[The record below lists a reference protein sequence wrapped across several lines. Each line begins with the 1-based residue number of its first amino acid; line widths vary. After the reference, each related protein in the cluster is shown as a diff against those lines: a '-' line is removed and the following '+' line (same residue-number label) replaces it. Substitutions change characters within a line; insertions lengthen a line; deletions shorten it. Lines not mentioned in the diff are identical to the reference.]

1 MLADIMQLV
10 QTVDVEKM
18 VQEVRD
24 AGDAAN
30 LDSMIAT
37 VTKKM
42 LGQMQG
48 GGARDEACV
57 RVTLAEA
64 FNGKRRRVRVRH
76 ASGEH
81 RDVACVVPAGCPDG
95 HAIAVGAVGA
105 VGGADA
111 PVELVVRVAECE
123 SGVRRDA
130 EGNAF
135 TAVRVSLGETRALRC
150 ALRMPWGETVELDE
164 VSDAPLVGWVCVKG
178 AGMRDLQGDR
188 ADLYVH
194 LELVLPES
202 WAAVERLADVPP
214 LNAPAPN
221 GTQPKEAAPKPN
233 EAPRRV
239 WRVSRLDE
247 RALAKCKAVPDVA
260 YCPTGPTAASTTS

>member
-18 VQEVRD
+18 VQEVRE

-48 GGARDEACV
+48 SGARDEACV

-95 HAIAVGAVGA
+95 HAIAVGGVGA
-105 VGGADA
+105 DGADA

-130 EGNAF
+130 DGNAF
-135 TAVRVSLGETRALRC
+135 TAVRVSLGETRTLRC

-202 WAAVERLADVPP
+202 WCAVERLADVPP
-214 LNAPAPN
+214 LNAPAKEAPN
-221 GTQPKEAAPKPN
+221 GPQPKEA
-233 EAPRRV
+233 PRRA

-260 YCPTGPTAASTTS
+260 YCPTAASTTS

>member
-1 MLADIMQLV
+1 MLADIMQIV

-42 LGQMQG
+42 LGKMQS
-48 GGARDEACV
+48 GARDESCV

-64 FNGKRRRVRVRH
+64 HAGKRRRVRVRG
-76 ASGEH
+76 ANGEQ
-81 RDVACVVPAGCPDG
+81 RDLACVVPPGCPDG
-95 HAIAVGAVGA
+95 HALSVGST
-105 VGGADA
+105 DS
-111 PVELVVRVAECE
+111 PVELVVRVAESE

-130 EGNAF
+130 DGNVF
-135 TAVRVSLGETRALRC
+135 TALRVSLGETRALRC
-150 ALRMPWGETVELDE
+150 ALRMPWGEAVVLDE
-164 VSDAPLVGWVCVKG
+164 HSDAPLVGWVCVAG
-178 AGMRDLQGDR
+178 AGMRTLDGGR

-202 WAAVERLADVPP
+202 WAGVERLVDVPP
-214 LNAPAPN
+214 LNTATTD
-221 GTQPKEAAPKPN
+221 GE
-233 EAPRRV
+233 RRPT
-239 WRVSRLDE
+239 SRPDE
-247 RALAKCKAVPDVA
+247 RGLARCKPFSDLE
-260 YCPTGPTAASTTS
+260 YCPRVA

>member
-1 MLADIMQLV
+1 MLANIMQLV

-42 LGQMQG
+42 LGKMQSG
-48 GGARDEACV
+48 ESRARDEACV
-57 RVTLAEA
+57 RVTLADA
-64 FNGKRRRVRVRH
+64 FHGKRKRVRVRH
-76 ASGEH
+76 GNGEH

-95 HAIAVGAVGA
+95 HRLTLGD
-105 VGGADA
+105 ADSL
-111 PVELVVRVAECE
+111 VEVVVRVAESE
-123 SGVRRDA
+123 SAVRRDG

-135 TAVRVSLGETRALRC
+135 TALRVSLGETRALRC
-150 ALRMPWGETVELDE
+150 ALRMPWGEVVRIDE
-164 VSDAPLVGWVCVKG
+164 ASDVPLVGWVRVDG
-178 AGMRDLQGDR
+178 AGMRCLDGKR

-202 WAAVERLADVPP
+202 WSAVDRLADVPA
-214 LNAPAPN
+214 LNAACSA
-221 GTQPKEAAPKPN
+221 EAGGAK
-233 EAPRRV
+233 A
-239 WRVSRLDE
+239 WRISRLD
-247 RALAKCKAVPDVA
+247 AGGLAKCKSVDVA
-260 YCPTGPTAASTTS
+260 DLEYAPPASG

>member
-30 LDSMIAT
+30 LDTMIAT

-42 LGQMQG
+42 LGKMQSG
-48 GGARDEACV
+48 GRDEACV

-64 FNGKRRRVRVRH
+64 YNGKRRRVRVRH
-76 ASGEH
+76 ANGEH

-95 HAIAVGAVGA
+95 HAIAVGGAVGA
-105 VGGADA
+105 AHDSSDA
-111 PVELVVRVAECE
+111 PVELVVRVAESE

-130 EGNAF
+130 DGNVF
-135 TAVRVSLGETRALRC
+135 TALRVSLGETRALRC
-150 ALRMPWGETVELDE
+150 ALRMPWGETVALDE
-164 VSDAPLVGWVCVKG
+164 ASDAPLVGWVAVKG
-178 AGMRDLQGDR
+178 AGMRDLEGNR

-202 WAAVERLADVPP
+202 WSAVERLADVPP
-214 LNAPAPN
+214 LNAACAETATGTSTRAP
-221 GTQPKEAAPKPN
+221 
-233 EAPRRV
+233 
-239 WRVSRLDE
+239 WRVSRPDE
-247 RALAKCKAVPDVA
+247 RALAKCKAQTPDLA
-260 YCPTGPTAASTTS
+260 YCALAP